1 MFMEYNDLINTF
13 FNELDKS
20 LLIKEIKELK
30 TKLLNN
36 KELLK
41 SINTYHLT
49 KSVSDKKKLYE
60 YPDYVRYLTLENEV
74 NILINNIK
82 RKIDF
87 TSRKCNHESN

>member
-13 FNELDKS
+13 FNELDS
-20 LLIKEIKELK
+20 CLPIKEIKELK

-60 YPDYVRYLTLENEV
+60 FPDYVRYLTLETEV